1 MQGRGTLHDSA
12 RAVVRSAAGC
22 TPLPLFDL
30 IVYSSLMGTGRLKE
44 FFSPMVR
51 RAFWELGLGEREI
64 IDYVSDVLSGFARAD
79 NLYRLR
85 SIQGNAIDSVVEMLS
100 EAMVMPAGRSRIEWE
115 RGVRKYI
122 GDYTLFM
129 SGLFRSYVRRGG
141 YLDYYLEEGRR
152 AYWAVSELD
161 LSLYRT
167 GFLLF
172 QELSKNFEFY
182 SGALD
187 YLRKA
192 YFAPSP
198 GEDPFAGFLRQIEGW
213 RRISISSN

>member
-1 MQGRGTLHDSA
+1 MATDN
-12 RAVVRSAAGC
+12 
-22 TPLPLFDL
+22 
-30 IVYSSLMGTGRLKE
+30 LKQ
-44 FFSPMVR
+44 FFTPMVR
-51 RAFWELGLGEREI
+51 RAFGELGLGEREI
-64 IDYVSDVLSGFARAD
+64 IDYVTDVLSGFARTD
-79 NLYRLR
+79 HLYRLR
-85 SIQGNAIDSVVEMLS
+85 STQRKRIDSVVEMLG
-100 EAMVMPAGRSRIEWE
+100 EAMPAGRSRIERE
-115 RGVRKYI
+115 RDLRKYI

-129 SGLFRSYVRRGG
+129 SGLFRGYVSRGG

-161 LSLYRT
+161 LSLYRA

-192 YFAPSP
+192 YFAMSP
-198 GEDPFAGFLRQIEGW
+198 GEDPFAEFLRQIEGW
-213 RRISISSN
+213 RRISISDN

>member
-1 MQGRGTLHDSA
+1 MPAD
-12 RAVVRSAAGC
+12 
-22 TPLPLFDL
+22 
-30 IVYSSLMGTGRLKE
+30 RLKQ
-44 FFSPMVR
+44 FFTPMVR

-64 IDYVSDVLSGFARAD
+64 IDYVSDVLSGFARTD
-79 NLYRLR
+79 YLYRLR
-85 SIQGNAIDSVVEMLS
+85 SAQGKPIDSVVEMQG
-100 EAMVMPAGRSRIEWE
+100 EAMPPGRSRIERE
-115 RGVRKYI
+115 RDLRKYV

-129 SGLFRSYVRRGG
+129 SGLFRGYVSRGG

-152 AYWAVSELD
+152 SYWTVSELD

-192 YFAPSP
+192 YFAAAP
-198 GEDPFAGFLRQIEGW
+198 GEDPFAEFLRQIEGW
-213 RRISISSN
+213 QQTGISGN

>member
-1 MQGRGTLHDSA
+1 L
-12 RAVVRSAAGC
+12 
-22 TPLPLFDL
+22 LLFGL
-30 IVYSSLMGTGRLKE
+30 IVYSCFMGNGRLKE

-79 NLYRLR
+79 SLYRLR
-85 SIQGNAIDSVVEMLS
+85 SVQGKAIDSVVEVMS
-100 EAMVMPAGRSRIEWE
+100 EAMEMPKGRSRIEWE
-115 RGVRKYI
+115 RGLQKYI

-129 SGLFRSYVRRGG
+129 SGLFRGYVSGGG

-198 GEDPFAGFLRQIEGW
+198 GEDPFAEFLRQIEGW
-213 RRISISSN
+213 QRISISSN

>member
-1 MQGRGTLHDSA
+1 M
-12 RAVVRSAAGC
+12 AA
-22 TPLPLFDL
+22 DR
-30 IVYSSLMGTGRLKE
+30 MKE
-44 FFSPMVR
+44 FFTAMVR
-51 RAFWELGLGEREI
+51 RAFWELGMGERTI
-64 IDYVSDVLSGFARAD
+64 IDYVSGVLSTFARSD
-79 NLYRLR
+79 HLYRLR
-85 SIQGNAIDSVVEMLS
+85 SLEGKRIDSVVAMLGDTVV
-100 EAMVMPAGRSRIEWE
+100 APAGRSHIEWQ
-115 RGVRKYI
+115 RDLRQYI

-129 SGLFRSYVRRGG
+129 SGLFRTHVNHGG

-172 QELSKNFEFY
+172 QELSKKFEFY

-192 YFAPSP
+192 YFAPFP
-198 GEDPFAGFLRQIEGW
+198 RENPFAEFLRQVEGW
-213 RRISISSN
+213 QRLSLSAN